1 MNNKQI
7 KTIIVVLI
15 TIIVVF
21 ISLISIWC
29 GVSACNFVY
38 GFKIFIK
45 FFAVIIFT
53 IAAIQALLIPIYI
66 YKLGEEIDDVKD
78 KIDCVIVM
86 LHNLKLQNEK
96 NYGSF
101 VNTAN

>member
-15 TIIVVF
+15 TIVVVF

-29 GVSACNFVY
+29 GVSACDFIY

-45 FFAVIIFT
+45 SFAVIIFT
-53 IAAIQALLIPIYI
+53 IAAIQALLIPVYI
-66 YKLGEEIDDVKD
+66 YKLNEEIDDVKD

-86 LHNLKLQNEK
+86 LHNLKLENEK
-96 NYGSF
+96 GCRSSISTNS
-101 VNTAN
+101 